1 MHSMLST
8 NPFYFGHQ
16 KLNVAIPPKRDYT
29 RLGDNC
35 TWQPSMV
42 QRLANDYPRPE
53 DNYVNREGTIL
64 GPKIIIPESKM
75 IVGETY
81 DLHSLLLTVISHKQ
95 TSDLHQT

>member
-1 MHSMLST
+1 MLSA

-16 KLNVAIPPKRDYT
+16 ELNVTIPPERDYP

-35 TWQPSMV
+35 TRQPSMV

-53 DNYVNREGTIL
+53 DNYISREETIL
-64 GPKIIIPESKM
+64 GPKIIIPKSEM

-81 DLHSLLLTVISHKQ
+81 DLHCLLLIIISHKQ